1 MSTLKTYRIERDALH
16 ELIQTLRREKYT
28 VIGPT
33 PRAGAIVL
41 DEITSASQLPIGK
54 TDEQSPAQ
62 YRLKERTDQACFSFS
77 VGPHPWKRYL
87 FPPVLRLFTA
97 NRNGNGFQVS
107 DGATV
112 QKDGQRFALLGVRAC
127 DLSAIQIQDQVFG
140 GGTYKDPSYL
150 QARSQAF
157 LVAVNCTR
165 AGGTCFCSSV
175 RTGPRARTGFDLAL
189 SEVID
194 NEHYFIVEVG
204 TERGEE
210 VMSSVSRRLAG
221 DNEVEKAD
229 RLIRAAAQLTGRSLE
244 PDNTREI
251 LYQNTDH
258 PRWDVVAA
266 RCLSCANCTMVC
278 PTCFCATVE
287 DTTDLTGTEAQRTR
301 KWDSCFTMDFSYIHG
316 GSVRPSSKG
325 RYRHW
330 LTHKLASWVDQFG
343 TIGCVGCG
351 RCITWCP
358 VGIDI
363 TEEFRVI
370 RESYL
375 LTSRA
380 SSTKE
385 TTHGNS

>member
-1 MSTLKTYRIERDALH
+1 MSTLKTYRIERDTLN
-16 ELIQTLRREKYT
+16 ELIQELRKEKYLVVGPTLRGT
-28 VIGPT
+28 
-33 PRAGAIVL
+33 AIVL

-62 YRLKERTDQACFSFS
+62 YRLKDRTDQAYFGYSA
-77 VGPHPWKRYL
+77 GPHSWKRYL
-87 FPPVLRLFTA
+87 FPPVLNLLKA
-97 NRNGNGFQVS
+97 NRSEKGFQVS
-107 DGATV
+107 DDANT
-112 QKDGQRFALLGVRAC
+112 QKEADQYALLGVRAC
-127 DLSAIQIQDQVFG
+127 DLSAIYIQDQVFG
-140 GGTYKDPSYL
+140 GGTYKDHAYL
-150 QARSQAF
+150 RSRSQAF
-157 LVAVNCTR
+157 IVAVNCTR

-175 RTGPRARTGFDLAL
+175 RTGPRARVGFDLAL

-194 NEHYFIVEVG
+194 NEHYFLVEVG

-210 VMSSVSRRLAG
+210 VMSSVSRQPAN
-221 DNEVEKAD
+221 DDEMEKAD

-251 LYQNTDH
+251 LYQNTEH

-287 DTTDLTGTEAQRTR
+287 DTTDLTGTEAVRTR

-370 RESYL
+370 RETYL
-375 LTSRA
+375 MTSRA

-385 TTHGNS
+385 ITHGNS

>member
-1 MSTLKTYRIERDALH
+1 MSTLKTYRIERDALN
-16 ELIQTLRREKYT
+16 ELIKKLRKEQYT

-33 PRAGAIVL
+33 PRGGAIVL

-62 YRLKERTDQACFSFS
+62 YLLKERADKAFFGFSA
-77 VGPHPWKRYL
+77 GPHSWKKYL
-87 FPPVLRLFTA
+87 FPPVLRLFA
-97 NRNGNGFQVS
+97 MNRTGNSFQVS
-107 DGATV
+107 DDASTQKATE
-112 QKDGQRFALLGVRAC
+112 RYALLGVRAC
-127 DLSAIQIQDQVFG
+127 DLSAIHIQDQVFG
-140 GGTYKDPSYL
+140 GGTYNDPAYL
-150 QARSQAF
+150 RARSQAF
-157 LVAVNCTR
+157 IVAVNCTR

-175 RTGPRARTGFDLAL
+175 RTGPRARVGFDLAL
-189 SEVID
+189 SEVIE

-204 TERGEE
+204 TDRGEE
-210 VMSSVSRRLAG
+210 MMSSVSRRPA
-221 DNEVEKAD
+221 DDPEVEKAD

-244 PDNTREI
+244 PDNTREV
-251 LYQNTDH
+251 LYQNTEH

-330 LTHKLASWVDQFG
+330 LTHKLASWMDQFG

-370 RESYL
+370 RETYL
-375 LTSRA
+375 MTSRA

-385 TTHGNS
+385 ATHGNS